1 MAYAED
7 EDEDEVSSAWVE
19 SAFSLILTIPK
30 RPALH
35 GTNRVQVPVNGRL
48 LAAERMQLR
57 GTG

>member
-35 GTNRVQVPVNGRL
+35 GTNRVNGRL